1 MTSEPTVLQCFKII
15 ESTCLSQGI
24 FCRIGGEE
32 VSPRF
37 QRFLEDHYLPFCR
50 SAVRAMFTYGFV
62 PWRTRRLAKGDDIP
76 EVLPPGTFS
85 WHTEVGPDE
94 QGRSPGV
101 YRPAPPKRK
110 RRPEQGQLA
119 AADDDDSRLVIYRI
133 TPTAGGVREEDVTI
147 HITTPPAL
155 DVSTNSSLY
164 ATVPSPLAYIL
175 TDYKNLREAQ
185 KRRSHAD
192 AWNTTARIVSTFK
205 PNLRQVRRRNRAV
218 CLACVIMSTRSK
230 LQRAGGQPVAVS
242 DGLCAR
248 GPFRGA
254 GDRDQPVPRPAGA
267 QRLAA
272 GARHAA
278 AG

>member
-1 MTSEPTVLQCFKII
+1 MNPMGQGMHRARQHSRLQDIQESQVLLLELITTEPTVLQCFKII

-24 FCRIGGEE
+24 FCRISGEE

-50 SAVRAMFTYGFV
+50 SAIRAMFTYGFI

-94 QGRSPGV
+94 QGRAPGV
-101 YRPAPPKRK
+101 YRQQAPKRK

-119 AADDDDSRLVIYRI
+119 TADDDDSRLVVYRI
-133 TPTAGGVREEDVTI
+133 TPSAGGVREEDVAI

-155 DVSTNSSLY
+155 DVTTNSSLY

-205 PNLRQVRRRNRAV
+205 PNLRQVGVCFSRSPLLLSDAWPCRRTTRR
-218 CLACVIMSTRSK
+218 ST
-230 LQRAGGQPVAVS
+230 
-242 DGLCAR
+242 
-248 GPFRGA
+248 
-254 GDRDQPVPRPAGA
+254 
-267 QRLAA
+267 
-272 GARHAA
+272 
-278 AG
+278 